1 MLSRRSTR
9 VLSTHSK
16 VSFFKMELLVKDYEE
31 SIASVEV
38 LFEKFT
44 EAMLAHV
51 VDPVLSYKETLEK
64 ALDKSSTSLLAIK
77 ELCTQSDEY
86 DFDEE
91 HQTKADLLSQR
102 GLELLTD
109 IGKRISLF
117 EKQASRKLSH
127 LRHSFHKHELKK
139 IALDYEQKLN
149 DLAIRKEKALI
160 EVKQRFRCKSDNLER
175 VAEINPSTT
184 TNKNDAAD
192 LNKDSDKLV
201 DQSDDLKEVVKPSS
215 KCKYTP
221 VSINNSQEEVKQ
233 KQVSHVPRDNYNSQ
247 CSRQL
252 NDNNNT
258 SAFKDDPHHSYLD
271 VGATSFSSNHVS
283 CAFSYSVVLVP
294 SNSAVCFSALV
305 QEESS
310 PCDISEQLKQEFT
323 HSVKEKGIE
332 QSNLNDAQCV
342 ERYSACRDNL
352 FESKHAE
359 EVPSSDLKVI
369 DTVCV
374 RSVHDVFPPRK
385 SDKCVVSHSSVKLQ
399 VMSLNDL
406 LLEPPDLITS
416 QVDMLLRFR
425 SEKVALS
432 WYLKLMIYNFLVS
445 LGFRD
450 YICFLWFHCTHR
462 SYRFAQSMFVLYM

>member
-1 MLSRRSTR
+1 
-9 VLSTHSK
+9 
-16 VSFFKMELLVKDYEE
+16 MELLVKDYEE

-127 LRHSFHKHELKK
+127 LRRSFHKHELRK

-160 EVKQRFRCKSDNLER
+160 EVKQRFRCESDNLEH
-175 VAEINPSTT
+175 VTEINLSSTT
-184 TNKNDAAD
+184 SNHHAAD
-192 LNKDSDKLV
+192 RNKDSEKLV
-201 DQSDDLKEVVKPSS
+201 GQSDDLKEVAKPSS
-215 KCKYTP
+215 KCENTP
-221 VSINNSQEEVKQ
+221 VSINNSQDEIKQ
-233 KQVSHVPRDNYNSQ
+233 KQVSHVPSDNLHSQ

-252 NDNNNT
+252 SINSNN
-258 SAFKDDPHHSYLD
+258 SANRDDVHHSYLD
-271 VGATSFSSNHVS
+271 VGSTSYCSNQVSS
-283 CAFSYSVVLVP
+283 CAFSNSGAFVHP
-294 SNSAVCFSALV
+294 ISAVCFRTRV
-305 QEESS
+305 KEESS
-310 PCDISEQLKQEFT
+310 SWDTSANLKQ
-323 HSVKEKGIE
+323 S
-332 QSNLNDAQCV
+332 DAQCV
-342 ERYSACRDNL
+342 ENLSACYDNL
-352 FESKHAE
+352 LESNHAE
-359 EVPSSDLKVI
+359 EVPSSDLNVT

-374 RSVHDVFPPRK
+374 RSHHGVFSPRQ
-385 SDKCVVSHSSVKLQ
+385 SDKSVVFHSSAQLQ
-399 VMSLNDL
+399 DMCLNDL
-406 LLEPPDLITS
+406 LLKGPGLIHS
-416 QVDMLLRFR
+416 QYDMLLRCR

-432 WYLKLMIYNFLVS
+432 CYLKLMIYKFVVS

-450 YICFLWFHCTHR
+450 FICFLWFHCTHR
-462 SYRFAQSMFVLYM
+462 SYRFIQSMFVLYM